1 MWVYTKSTFYYT
13 NTQVKSTTEC
23 KRKVLL
29 NASVKNKVLFITLT
43 KGLTKSWPNEFV

>member
-1 MWVYTKSTFYYT
+1 
-13 NTQVKSTTEC
+13 
-23 KRKVLL
+23 L